1 MLPNSPDSSDSLNS
15 SGSSG
20 ASQSSDTSS
29 ASHQSTSSQSEA
41 AGYRMPVKRPS
52 VTFMLSHP
60 VHWISLGFGSGLS
73 PVMPGTMGTLFGWL
87 SFYVL
92 TMRWPD
98 IFTPIVWGAII
109 VLGFVAGIWFC
120 DKTGRALGVPDHGA
134 IVWDE
139 IISIWLVMLFVMPA
153 SFSAQLV
160 AFLIFRAF
168 DMIKPPPIRQFE
180 RRFKNGF
187 GVMGDDLIAA
197 FFTLLVLALWRV
209 V

>member
-1 MLPNSPDSSDSLNS
+1 MLPNSPDSSDSLNY

-20 ASQSSDTSS
+20 ASQSSDASS
-29 ASHQSTSSQSEA
+29 ASHQSTVSESEA

-197 FFTLLVLALWRV
+197 FFTLLVLALWRMV
-209 V
+209 

>member
-1 MLPNSPDSSDSLNS
+1 MLPNSPDSPDSPNS
-15 SGSSG
+15 ADTPASPLHATSGS
-20 ASQSSDTSS
+20 AT
-29 ASHQSTSSQSEA
+29 A
-41 AGYRMPVKRPS
+41 AADYRMPIRRPS
-52 VTFMLSHP
+52 AAFMLSHP
-60 VHWISLGFGSGLS
+60 VHWASLGFGSGLS
-73 PVMPGTMGTLFGWL
+73 PIMPGTMGTLFGWL

-92 TMRWPD
+92 TMRWPE
-98 IFTPIVWGAII
+98 IFTPSVWAGII
-109 VLGFVAGIWFC
+109 VIGFIVGIWLC
-120 DKTGRALGVPDHGA
+120 DKTGHALGVPDHGA

-139 IISIWLVMLFVMPA
+139 IIAIWLVMLFVMPA
-153 SFSAQLV
+153 SFGAQLM

>member
-1 MLPNSPDSSDSLNS
+1 MLPNSPDSPDSADTPAPPLNA
-15 SGSSG
+15 
-20 ASQSSDTSS
+20 ASES
-29 ASHQSTSSQSEA
+29 AAKS
-41 AGYRMPVKRPS
+41 YRMPIRRPS
-52 VTFMLSHP
+52 VAFMLSHP

-73 PVMPGTMGTLFGWL
+73 PIMPGTMGTLFGWL
-87 SFYVL
+87 SFCVL
-92 TMRWPD
+92 TMRWPE
-98 IFTPIVWGAII
+98 IFTPAVWAAII
-109 VLGFVAGIWFC
+109 VVGFVAGIGLC
-120 DKTGRALGVPDHGA
+120 DKTGKALGVPDHGA

-139 IISIWLVMLFVMPA
+139 IIAIWLVMLFVMPA

-197 FFTLLVLALWRV
+197 FFTLLVLALWRMV
-209 V
+209 

>member
-1 MLPNSPDSSDSLNS
+1 MLPHSPDS

-20 ASQSSDTSS
+20 SSDSS
-29 ASHQSTSSQSEA
+29 DLFPSSGASSTGPSKSAA
-41 AGYRMPVKRPS
+41 AGYRMPSRRPS
-52 VTFMLSHP
+52 VAFMLSDP
-60 VHWISLGFGSGLS
+60 VHWVSLGFGSGLS
-73 PVMPGTMGTLFGWL
+73 RVMPGTMGTLFGWL

-92 TMRWPD
+92 SMRWPE
-98 IFTPIVWGAII
+98 IFTPVAWGAII
-109 VLGFVAGIWFC
+109 VAGFVAGIWFC

-139 IISIWLVMLFVMPA
+139 IVSIWLVMLFVMPA
-153 SFSAQLV
+153 SFRAQLV

>member
-1 MLPNSPDSSDSLNS
+1 MLPNSPDSSDLPDSPDS
-15 SGSSG
+15 ADSP
-20 ASQSSDTSS
+20 ASRPS
-29 ASHQSTSSQSEA
+29 AAPESA
-41 AGYRMPVKRPS
+41 AANHRMPIRRPS
-52 VTFMLSHP
+52 VAFMLSHP
-60 VHWISLGFGSGLS
+60 VHWVSLGFGSGLS
-73 PVMPGTMGTLFGWL
+73 PIMPGTMGTLFGWL

-92 TMRWPD
+92 TMRWPEF
-98 IFTPIVWGAII
+98 FTPAVWGAII
-109 VLGFVAGIWFC
+109 VVGFVVGIWLC
-120 DKTGRALGVPDHGA
+120 DKTGQALGVPDHGA

-139 IISIWLVMLFVMPA
+139 IIAIWLVMVFVMPA
-153 SFSAQLV
+153 SFGTQLV

>member
-1 MLPNSPDSSDSLNS
+1 M
-15 SGSSG
+15 
-20 ASQSSDTSS
+20 
-29 ASHQSTSSQSEA
+29 A
-41 AGYRMPVKRPS
+41 AGYRMPVRRPS
-52 VTFMLSHP
+52 VAFMLSHP
-60 VHWISLGFGSGLS
+60 VHWVSLGFGSGLS
-73 PVMPGTMGTLFGWL
+73 PIMPGTMGTLFGWL

-92 TMRWPD
+92 TIRWPEV
-98 IFTPIVWGAII
+98 FTAAIWGIII
-109 VLGFVAGIWFC
+109 VTGFVVGIWLC
-120 DKTGRALGVPDHGA
+120 DKTGQALGVPDHGA

-153 SFSAQLV
+153 SFGTQLT

-180 RRFKNGF
+180 RRFKDGF

-209 V
+209 M

>member
-1 MLPNSPDSSDSLNS
+1 
-15 SGSSG
+15 
-20 ASQSSDTSS
+20 
-29 ASHQSTSSQSEA
+29 
-41 AGYRMPVKRPS
+41 
-52 VTFMLSHP
+52 MLSHP
-60 VHWISLGFGSGLS
+60 VHWVSLGFGSGLS
-73 PVMPGTMGTLFGWL
+73 PIMPGTMGTLFGWL

-92 TMRWPD
+92 TMRWPEF
-98 IFTPIVWGAII
+98 FTPAVWGAII
-109 VLGFVAGIWFC
+109 VVGFVVGIWLC
-120 DKTGRALGVPDHGA
+120 DKTGQALGVPDHGA

-139 IISIWLVMLFVMPA
+139 IIAIWLVMVFVIPA
-153 SFSAQLV
+153 SFGTQLV

>member
-1 MLPNSPDSSDSLNS
+1 MLPNSPDSSDSFNS

-20 ASQSSDTSS
+20 SSQSSDASS
-29 ASHQSTSSQSEA
+29 ASQQSA
-41 AGYRMPVKRPS
+41 ASASVAEGYRVPVKRPS
-52 VTFMLSHP
+52 VAFMLSHP

-73 PVMPGTMGTLFGWL
+73 RIMPGTMGTLFGWL

-92 TMRWPD
+92 SMRWPE
-98 IFTPIVWGAII
+98 IFTPLVWGAII
-109 VLGFVAGIWFC
+109 VAGFVAGIWFC
-120 DKTGRALGVPDHGA
+120 DKTGQALGVPDHGA

-139 IISIWLVMLFVMPA
+139 IISIWLVMLLVMPA
-153 SFSAQLV
+153 SFKTQLV

-197 FFTLLVLALWRV
+197 FFTLLVLALWQTV
-209 V
+209 